1 MDGVR
6 MLPTPSGNYRNQSAY
21 FAKAK
26 YRESSDPV
34 VAAYA
39 QPKLDFIEAVAPLTG
54 ASVVDIGCGNGVF
67 TLYLKERAK
76 SVVGLDFSTQMLAEN
91 PCRSLVQADVA
102 ALPIESG
109 SFDVAFE
116 ANVLHHV
123 DDPRQVV
130 SEMARVARRWVIL
143 VEPNRNNPVM
153 FAFGLLVK
161 EERAL
166 LRSNMAHL
174 RTLVEEQGLVVRLSI
189 STGMIS
195 QNNTP
200 AALVPLLRRF
210 DRPSPLG
217 EYLITVAEKL
227 PLRG

>member
-1 MDGVR
+1 MQ
-6 MLPTPSGNYRNQSAY
+6 PQPSGNYRDQSAY
-21 FAKAK
+21 FSKAR

-39 QPKLDFIEAVAPLTG
+39 QPKLDFIEAVAPLGG
-54 ASVVDIGCGNGVF
+54 ASVLDIGCGNGVF

-76 SVVGLDFSTQMLAEN
+76 SVVGLDFSTRMLAEN
-91 PCRSLVQADVA
+91 PCRRLIQADVA
-102 ALPIESG
+102 ALPVGSA
-109 SFDVAFE
+109 SFDAVFE

-130 SEMARVARRWVIL
+130 GEMARVARRWVIL

-153 FAFGLLVK
+153 FAFGLCIK

-166 LRSNMAHL
+166 LRSNPGHL
-174 RTLVEEQGLVVRLSI
+174 RTLVEDQGLTVRLSI
-189 STGMIS
+189 GTGMIS

-210 DRPSPLG
+210 DRPSLLG
-217 EYLITVAEKL
+217 EYLITVAEKKL
-227 PLRG
+227 ADG

>member
-1 MDGVR
+1 
-6 MLPTPSGNYRNQSAY
+6 MLPQPSGNHQDQSAY

-26 YRESSDPV
+26 YREPGDPV
-34 VAAYA
+34 VAAYV
-39 QPKLDFIEAVAPLTG
+39 QPKLDLIEAVAPLAG

-67 TLYLKERAK
+67 TLYLRNRAK
-76 SVVGLDFSTQMLAEN
+76 SVVGLDFSAHMLKEN
-91 PCRSLVQADVA
+91 PCRSLIQADVA
-102 ALPIESG
+102 SLPLDSG

-116 ANVLHHV
+116 ANVLHHL
-123 DDPRQVV
+123 DHPSQVV
-130 SEMARVARRWVIL
+130 SEMARVARRWVVL
-143 VEPNRNNPVM
+143 LEPNRNNPVM

-166 LRSNMAHL
+166 LRSNLAHV
-174 RTLVEEQGLVVRLSI
+174 RHLVEEQGLVVRLSI

-200 AALVPLLRRF
+200 ASLVPFLRRF
-210 DRPSPLG
+210 DRPLPLG

-227 PLRG
+227 PQRS

>member
-1 MDGVR
+1 
-6 MLPTPSGNYRNQSAY
+6 MLSQPSGNYQDQSAY

-26 YRESSDPV
+26 YREPADPV

-39 QPKLDFIEAVAPLTG
+39 EPKLDFIEAVVPLGG
-54 ASVVDIGCGNGVF
+54 ASVVDVGCGNGVF
-67 TLYLKERAK
+67 TLYLKNRAK
-76 SVVGLDFSTQMLAEN
+76 SVVGLDFSAHMLAEN
-91 PCRSLVQADVA
+91 PCRSLIQADVA
-102 ALPIESG
+102 SLPLEAC

-123 DDPRQVV
+123 DHPRQVV
-130 SEMARVARRWVIL
+130 AEMARVARRWVVL
-143 VEPNRNNPVM
+143 VEPNRYNPAM

-161 EERAL
+161 EERGVL
-166 LRSNMAHL
+166 GSHRGYLR
-174 RTLVEEQGLVVRLSI
+174 RLVEEQGLVVRLSI

-210 DRPSPLG
+210 DRPSLLG
-217 EYLITVAEKL
+217 EYLVTVAEKL
-227 PLRG
+227 PQQG